1 MPRRSKELTLT
12 SQEIAELSKIESG
25 PDQEQALRAR
35 IILACAQEN
44 QNKLVA
50 QKLGTSET
58 NVRNWKEAYRRSGI
72 EAILR
77 SLPSGRPLSEN
88 KPANLPNLISSFIEK
103 RPDSWTASAIAK
115 ELNITVSDVYHTL
128 RKLGIIPKERRRS
141 WTYRTEEIMDNGFCH
156 LAGVYLTPA
165 AQILVVAERDR
176 MFSGHSMYGE
186 ITTKNSALYSQLSKS
201 AEPLSAADCVVS
213 FTQQTS
219 YICRGKRKSPEE
231 FLSESLKLRSEP
243 FIRKLDVFI
252 FSEGAVKHADSSPD
266 IAFYETHSL
275 PDFAGSFAVWRVKN
289 FPDEDLLQ
297 KRVYAFIFR
306 YAEACRE
313 EMEPI
318 IWRYTGISEKP
329 AEQNQEF
336 LGVEFTFRAEDG
348 RVIKK
353 RIMSDMAL
361 PAAGECDFSSL
372 EDFEKSMNRI
382 DDAMT
387 AMSEKVKEEGRK
399 MVRQAIKKDP
409 PSDPPGKHSEH
420 N

>member
-1 MPRRSKELTLT
+1 MPRKSKELTLT
-12 SQEIAELSKIESG
+12 SEEIAELSKIESG
-25 PDQEQALRAR
+25 PDQEQARRAR
-35 IILACAQEN
+35 IILACAHEN
-44 QNKLVA
+44 QNKRVA
-50 QKLGTSET
+50 QQLGTSET
-58 NVRNWKEAYRRSGI
+58 NVRNWKEAYRRNGI
-72 EAILR
+72 EAILK
-77 SLPSGRPLSEN
+77 SLGTGRPLSEN

-128 RKLGIIPKERRRS
+128 SKLGITPKERRRS
-141 WTYRTEEIMDNGFCH
+141 WTYRTEEIMDNGRCH

-165 AQILVVAERDR
+165 AQILVIAERDR

-219 YICRGKRKSPEE
+219 YICRGKRKTPEE

-243 FIRKLDVFI
+243 SIRKLDVFI
-252 FSEGAVKHADSSPD
+252 LSERAVKHADSSPD
-266 IAFYETHSL
+266 ITFYESHMLTHFVGT
-275 PDFAGSFAVWRVKN
+275 FAMWRVRTC
-289 FPDEDLLQ
+289 PDEALLQ
-297 KRVYAFIFR
+297 KGVNAIIIG
-306 YAEACRE
+306 YAEACRK

-336 LGVEFTFRAEDG
+336 LGVEFTFMAEDG
-348 RVIKK
+348 RIVKK
-353 RIMSDMAL
+353 RIMSDMVL
-361 PAAGECDFSSL
+361 PAAGECDFSSM
-372 EDFEKSMNRI
+372 EAFEKSMNRL